1 MYLGMVGSTAKQ
13 KKKRL
18 AAGGGGSASVSVATS
33 SSGNFNNAVKVGLL
47 SIKGSSPL
55 GSTSDYDYS
64 DGVED
69 GSNSTFGTAS
79 SPTRTTQSVDFEIDA
94 YLTEYSNNPR
104 GGVPI
109 IIGGYIRNNGFT
121 PANNYKWEL
130 ASSVVSSD
138 MSNGGASIIIQ
149 ETDLTSKNRQNNQ
162 DNTAMNTGTTFPKG
176 IYGGLGLAASGTSN
190 YFRARIAHGGGRGS
204 SSLPAAGDTFTLRI
218 TVENQDTSGTTYT
231 AIHDLTVNFT

>member
-33 SSGNFNNAVKVGLL
+33 SSGNFNNAVKVGLF
-47 SIKGSSPL
+47 SVSGTG
-55 GSTSDYDYS
+55 GSTSTYDYS

-94 YLTEYSNNPR
+94 YLSEYSSNPR

-121 PANNYKWEL
+121 PANNYEWEL

-149 ETDLTSKNRQNNQ
+149 ETDLTGKNRQNNQ
-162 DNTAMNTGTTFPKG
+162 DNTAMNTGNTFPKG
-176 IYGGLGLAASGTSN
+176 IYGGMGLGSGSN
-190 YFRARIAHGGGRGS
+190 YYRARIAHGGGRGT

-218 TVENQDTSGTTYT
+218 TVENKDTSGTTYT